1 MQVFWKCFMYV
12 KYEEVFMNYYDK
24 IKEELINNEVYKR
37 VKDYGKNWNDL
48 NTYYKVGKMLSEAG
62 KYSKKLTIELGK
74 GYTFTSLTRMK
85 KFYVIIENLRQ
96 CRNN

>member
-1 MQVFWKCFMYV
+1 
-12 KYEEVFMNYYDK
+12 
-24 IKEELINNEVYKR
+24 
-37 VKDYGKNWNDL
+37 
-48 NTYYKVGKMLSEAG
+48 MLSEAG